1 MKETLKPTS
10 KISSRL
16 QIRQKGRVKAITS
29 SSTEPSSGWTAAVYS
44 DHKSCSEIGRSILL
58 RGGNAVD
65 AAISAFFCLS
75 ACASSSRWT
84 RWRTYGYDLQCIYL
98 HHSEFE

>member
-16 QIRQKGRVKAITS
+16 QIRLKGRVKAITS
-29 SSTEPSSGWTAAVYS
+29 SSTEPGPGWTAAVYS

-75 ACASSSRWT
+75 AALPHRGGLGGGLMATIYNASTCTTLNS
-84 RWRTYGYDLQCIYL
+84 
-98 HHSEFE
+98 